1 MIRSFNKY
9 LLLIIFILA
18 CSSGGNSPT
27 DSEDDNGGGDNANP
41 YEFPN
46 AINYNVAN
54 QIEVVTWNI
63 RQFPQHSSTKEQVKS
78 LLEKW
83 NADVYLLQEINSE
96 SSLIDMVNSMSDY
109 SYVVDDESGNLGF
122 ALVYKSEFIT
132 FNSKN
137 ELWSDTPNSD
147 DGDSDYNNNASYQ
160 FADRPPMENY
170 LSWSNFG
177 RNFSCR
183 KLSRTN

>member
-1 MIRSFNKY
+1 MIKSLNKY
-9 LLLIIFILA
+9 LLLIILIFS

-27 DSEDDNGGGDNANP
+27 DPGDDNGGGDNTNT

-83 NADVYLLQEINSE
+83 NADVYLLQEISSE
-96 SSLIDMVNSMSDY
+96 SELISMVNSMTDY
-109 SYVVDDESGNLGF
+109 SYVVDEESGNLGF
-122 ALVYKSEFIT
+122 ALVYK
-132 FNSKN
+132 
-137 ELWSDTPNSD
+137 
-147 DGDSDYNNNASYQ
+147 
-160 FADRPPMENY
+160 
-170 LSWSNFG
+170 LS
-177 RNFSCR
+177 
-183 KLSRTN
+183 LIHI